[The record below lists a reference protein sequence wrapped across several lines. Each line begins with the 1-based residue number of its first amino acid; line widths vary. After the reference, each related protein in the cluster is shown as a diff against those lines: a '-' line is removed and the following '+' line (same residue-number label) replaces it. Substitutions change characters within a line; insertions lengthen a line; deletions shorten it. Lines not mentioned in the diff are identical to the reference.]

1 MSVTLLGTV
10 ATAGVLGVTHA
21 VEPDHVAGITSLT
34 GRYGDARLSAFVGA
48 CFSAGHVALVVCWL
62 GIGYLL
68 PGRTGVPPVFDTVG
82 TVGVAAIL
90 GVLGAAL
97 ATGGL
102 RQVVYAHDH
111 EGARRRHTHVRLP
124 FLGDDGDDAHATD
137 HTTTGFL
144 KTGVVGALFTLSPPL
159 SMIVFASTLLAA
171 GPELVAVAVG
181 TYAVAITGTMSALG
195 AGAGAVFARTAEL
208 DVQVHG
214 ATQALAGAL
223 VVGLAVTVA
232 TGVFPVFG

>member
-1 MSVTLLGTV
+1 MSATLVGAV

-21 VEPDHVAGITSLT
+21 VEPDHVAGIASLT

-62 GIGYLL
+62 GVGYLVL
-68 PGRTGVPPVFDTVG
+68 GRTEFSPVFDTVG
-82 TVGVAAIL
+82 TVGVAVLL

-102 RQVVYAHDH
+102 RRAVYAHTHDGERH
-111 EGARRRHTHVRLP
+111 RHTHVRVPLV
-124 FLGDDGDDAHATD
+124 GREGSDDAHHHD
-137 HTTTGFL
+137 HTTAGYL

-159 SMIVFASTLLAA
+159 SMIVFSSTLLTT
-171 GPELVAVAVG
+171 GPELVGVAVV

-195 AGAGAVFARTAEL
+195 AGAGAVFGRTAEL
-208 DVQVHG
+208 DVRIHG
-214 ATQALAGAL
+214 ATQALAGVL
-223 VVGLAVTVA
+223 IVGLAGSVI
-232 TGVFPVFG
+232 TGVLPLF